1 MTERQT
7 LFADV
12 ILPIPVHREFTY
24 RVPFEFNEFMKNG
37 IRVIVPFGK
46 SKLLTGIVTRVHEQ
60 IPADYQA
67 KYIEHVLDEHPIVT
81 GEQYS
86 FWKWIASY
94 YMAPLGDVMNA
105 ALPANFKLAS
115 ETKIVLHPDFSIQNN
130 VLNDKQQ
137 RIIETLEI
145 REVLDL
151 KEISE
156 LLGIKTIQP
165 VIKEMIDKKMV
176 LSQEELQHRFT
187 PKTKYFIL
195 LTETYSEETNLNGLI
210 AQLEG
215 KAAKQKQLDALLQLL
230 SLGKYTNG
238 QLEPVEKKQLIE
250 AGVSPSAVNT
260 LEKNGIVQIER
271 FEVGRLNSKVDGL
284 SEFKPLAEQQQ
295 LALNELHSSMATNT
309 VTLLHGVTGSGK
321 TEIYVQLIQEQLDMG
336 KQVLFLLP
344 EIALTTQLIQ
354 RLSAYFG
361 EQIGVYHSK
370 FNQNERVEIWNT
382 VLKNDPAKFR
392 IILGARSSIFLP
404 YRDLGLIIVDEEHES
419 SFKQYDPSPR
429 YNARDAAI
437 VLAHLHSAKVIL
449 GSATPC
455 MESYYNATTG
465 KYGLVELNVR
475 FGGLAMPEILC
486 ADVKKERRQKS
497 MQSHFTS
504 FLVEEMREALNNKEQ
519 IILFQNRRGYTP
531 LWSCEVCNWSP
542 KCKNCDVSLTYHK
555 QSNSLKCHYC
565 GHVAAPMGSCG
576 KCGSNRLKMLGFGT
590 EKIEDELAILF
601 PDKTIQRLDLDSTR
615 SKYAYENILN
625 DFGDGKIDML
635 IGTQMVT
642 KGLDF
647 DNVSLVGILDADQL
661 LNRVDF
667 RAFERSF
674 QLMSQVAGRAGR
686 KHKRGKVILQ
696 TGDPEHWVIRKVI
709 EHDYKGFYASEL
721 IERKNFFYPPF
732 YKVINITLKHKD
744 RNTLDL
750 AAENFGAS
758 LREIFKER
766 VMGPDYP
773 VVNRIQNLFL
783 KNIMLKI
790 EKDAP
795 DKKIKERVQHIIDA
809 FYSVPLYKSIRIVV
823 DVDPA

>member
-60 IPADYQA
+60 IPTDYQA

-230 SLGKYTNG
+230 SFGKYTNG

-250 AGVSPSAVNT
+250 AGVSASAVNT